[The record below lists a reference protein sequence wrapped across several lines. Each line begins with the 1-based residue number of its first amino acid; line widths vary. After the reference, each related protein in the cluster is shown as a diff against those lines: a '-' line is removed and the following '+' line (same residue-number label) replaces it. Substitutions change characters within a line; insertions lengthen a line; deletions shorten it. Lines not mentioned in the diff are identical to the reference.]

1 MTEVGLLEDRS
12 RNPSTITFLCHLTG
26 NVNISR
32 LADTLPVVRIINKE
46 TKDTLFYLCE
56 GRKTNGEPTKPRITL
71 GYFGNPE
78 KDESFIIGVRFDKKS
93 RGIRRGGKAF
103 NNVTA
108 IDLQCCRKNIHV
120 KISKTKLTLTGI
132 LSEEM
137 GHIASQKV
145 CDLINMTQK
154 NISYIQ
160 QSKPEIIQMHLENLY
175 NCCLTEEGELDLP
188 KNVIEKLKDAEKEF
202 DLTFDWK
209 IIYTFLVY
217 ITDNDIEN
225 FKDYMDKIN
234 MLLKIDEIATLDI
247 NPSSYEICTKA
258 YSHRLNVSKINL
270 VKLATFLCSEGI
282 NVSFGNTNPTQ
293 LFIDIPS
300 KSVPDKTHH
309 ITINKKKTMRHN
321 SPADEKETSEVFSYV
336 MGHLEKF
343 FHENNDFD
351 YYIQKI
357 SQKQ

>member
-1 MTEVGLLEDRS
+1 MSEVSLLEDRS

-32 LADTLPVVRIINKE
+32 LADTLPVVRIIDKE
-46 TKDTLFYLCE
+46 TKSTLFYLCE

-71 GYFGNPE
+71 GYFGNQH
-78 KDESFIIGVRFDKKS
+78 KDESFIVGVRFDKKS

-108 IDLQCCRKNIHV
+108 IDLQCCHKNIHV

-145 CDLINMTQK
+145 CDLINMTQQ
-154 NISYIQ
+154 NILYVQKSSPEVIQ
-160 QSKPEIIQMHLENLY
+160 FHLENLY
-175 NCCLTEEGELDLP
+175 NYCLTEEGELDLP
-188 KNVIEKLKDAEKEF
+188 KNIIAKLKESEKESNCA
-202 DLTFDWK
+202 LDWK
-209 IIYTFLVY
+209 IINTFLVY

-234 MLLKIDEIATLDI
+234 MILKIDEIATLDI
-247 NPSSYEICTKA
+247 NPGSYEICTKA
-258 YSHRLNVSKINL
+258 YSHRLNVEKINL
-270 VKLATFLCSEGI
+270 VKLVTFLCSEGF
-282 NVSFGNTNPTQ
+282 NVSFNNSNPTQ
-293 LFIDIPS
+293 LIIDIAS
-300 KSVPDKTHH
+300 KSVPNKLHH

-321 SPADEKETSEVFSYV
+321 SPADEKETQEVFSNV
-336 MGHLEKF
+336 MTYLEKF
-343 FHENNDFD
+343 FYENNDFD

-357 SQKQ
+357 SEKK